1 MAQGQR
7 SKCEDAVE
15 RSGDGAVA
23 QPWWVHPW
31 RIKVD
36 LLLGQWSIDHPS
48 FWWFLFWINFRTEMP
63 HWANIILSP
72 LKFMMNHSSSW
83 IPNTTHKG
91 NSQNTPSH
99 TLWGLSKNHNII
111 QNCSRFEVPDISN
124 PDKWANRV
132 VNNLLYY
139 QTNYFISALII
150 FSLIRFVNIT
160 WKINFVLP
168 A

>member
-1 MAQGQR
+1 M
-7 SKCEDAVE
+7 
-15 RSGDGAVA
+15 
-23 QPWWVHPW
+23 
-31 RIKVD
+31 
-36 LLLGQWSIDHPS
+36 
-48 FWWFLFWINFRTEMP
+48 
-63 HWANIILSP
+63 
-72 LKFMMNHSSSW
+72 
-83 IPNTTHKG
+83 
-91 NSQNTPSH
+91 
-99 TLWGLSKNHNII
+99 
-111 QNCSRFEVPDISN
+111 PDISN